1 MEQLLSY
8 LENKTFC
15 DWLMLSYFSPPPSCY
30 AIWKME
36 YEKKLTT
43 IIGIGI
49 GRPFLSSSSSAI
61 RSITFGGDKY
71 TQVKKAHDS

>member
-1 MEQLLSY
+1 
-8 LENKTFC
+8 
-15 DWLMLSYFSPPPSCY
+15 
-30 AIWKME
+30 ME

-49 GRPFLSSSSSAI
+49 GRPFLSSSSLAI
-61 RSITFGGDKY
+61 RSITFGRDKY

>member
-1 MEQLLSY
+1 
-8 LENKTFC
+8 
-15 DWLMLSYFSPPPSCY
+15 
-30 AIWKME
+30 ME

-43 IIGIGI
+43 IIGI

-61 RSITFGGDKY
+61 RSITFGRDKY